1 MEAVMKRNW
10 QWIVCGVGISV
21 LITATVALA
30 HHSFAAE
37 FDSTKPV
44 TLKGTITK
52 VEWTNPHTYF
62 HVDATDENGKKGEW
76 AVEGGAPNVLYRNGW
91 KPDTLKIG
99 DKVTIVGSRARNGM
113 NLANATSFVL
123 GDGRCVF
130 AGTSGP
136 TGTGTECGTGGRGAR
151 GRGATPQQN

>member
-1 MEAVMKRNW
+1 MKRNW
-10 QWIVCGVGISV
+10 QLIVCGGALAV
-21 LITATVALA
+21 LITATLTLA

-62 HVDATDENGKKGEW
+62 HVDATDENGKRGEW

-99 DKVTIVGSRARNGM
+99 DKVTIVGSRARSGM
-113 NLANATSFVL
+113 NLANAISFVL

-136 TGTGTECGTGGRGAR
+136 AGTGTECGTGGRGAR

>member
-1 MEAVMKRNW
+1 MNRKW
-10 QWIVCGVGISV
+10 QFISSSVAFSV
-21 LITATVALA
+21 LLSAPLAIA

-37 FDSTKPV
+37 FDSAKPV

-62 HVDATDENGKKGEW
+62 YVDATDENGTTGNW
-76 AVEGGAPNVLYRNGW
+76 AVEGGAPNVLYRQGW

-99 DKVTIVGSRARNGM
+99 DKVTIVGSRAKNGT
-113 NLANATSFVL
+113 NLANAISFVL
-123 GDGRCVF
+123 ADGRCVF

-136 TGTGTECGTGGRGAR
+136 AGAGTECSPTGRGAR
-151 GRGATPQQN
+151 GRGAAPEQN

>member
-1 MEAVMKRNW
+1 MKRNW
-10 QWIVCGVGISV
+10 QWIICGVTIGV
-21 LITATVALA
+21 LVTTTLALA

-62 HVDATDENGKKGEW
+62 YVDATDENGKRGEW
-76 AVEGGAPNVLYRNGW
+76 AVEGGAPNVLYRQGW
-91 KPDTLKIG
+91 KPDTLKVG
-99 DKVTIVGSRARNGM
+99 DKVVITGSRARNGM
-113 NLANATSFVL
+113 NLANAISFVL
-123 GDGRCVF
+123 EDGRCVF

-136 TGTGTECGTGGRGAR
+136 EGTATECGTGGRGAR
-151 GRGATPQQN
+151 GRGAPSQQN

>member
-1 MEAVMKRNW
+1 MKRNW
-10 QWIVCGVGISV
+10 KRIICGVCIILSA
-21 LITATVALA
+21 TATFAFS

-76 AVEGGAPNVLYRNGW
+76 AVEGGAPNVLYRQGW

-99 DKVTIVGSRARNGM
+99 DKVTING
-113 NLANATSFVL
+113 
-123 GDGRCVF
+123 
-130 AGTSGP
+130 
-136 TGTGTECGTGGRGAR
+136 
-151 GRGATPQQN
+151 